1 MVHQRI
7 LRSRL
12 DQDFYKSFA
21 GPNACPSM
29 TRWRVDLLVTLQRH
43 LFQSLLVIDSFLPM
57 REIGFVIF
65 GLYPFYKSQG
75 CVNIEFSQR
84 QYDFQEDPKLRQSN
98 RWSFFFPILF
108 SGATERNALA

>member
-1 MVHQRI
+1 MKYNK
-7 LRSRL
+7 LSR
-12 DQDFYKSFA
+12 YKIKKIVECFCIDIEASK
-21 GPNACPSM
+21 
-29 TRWRVDLLVTLQRH
+29 TTLLLTLQRH